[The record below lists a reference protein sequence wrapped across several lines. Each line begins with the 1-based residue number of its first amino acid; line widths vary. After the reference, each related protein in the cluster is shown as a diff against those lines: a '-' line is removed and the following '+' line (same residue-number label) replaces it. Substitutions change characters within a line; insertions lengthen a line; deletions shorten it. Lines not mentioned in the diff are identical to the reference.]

1 MSEGK
6 EKKRRR
12 LLSNP
17 KLQAILQTLTSLIAE
32 FGCVEEV
39 MLESYALDTSAEFV
53 LGW

>member
-1 MSEGK
+1 MSEGE
-6 EKKRRR
+6 EKKRRL

-32 FGCVEEV
+32 FGCMEEN
-39 MLESYALDTSAEFV
+39 YALDTSAGFV